1 MKVLKNI
8 ICIKDEK
15 FKTFAV
21 SVNFYRKLNRND
33 VTLNALLPAV
43 LRRGCSFYS
52 DTRTINIYLEE
63 LYGAT
68 LNYDVKKCGDTQI
81 ISFYIST
88 ISDKY
93 TENDTPFEKSFKL
106 LRDVIFNPYITD
118 NAFSKE
124 YVETEKKNLKELIE
138 SVKNDKREYA
148 KKRLIE
154 EMYKNENYGIFE
166 YGYTEDL
173 EKINEQ
179 NLYDYYKSF
188 INSTPVKI
196 LICGNFDKEK
206 AQETV
211 KDIFTLPE
219 FDIPTINHGIFKSH
233 TETVT
238 ETADITQGK
247 LAIGYRTEITKDSS
261 LYFPMLVLNNL
272 FGGSPHSKLF
282 LNVREKLSL
291 AYYAGSGYNSYK
303 GLIIVNCGIEFD
315 KYSLTVKEI
324 DNQLN
329 DILLGNLSEDEIN
342 FSKAALTTG
351 YSAINDNLGSQISFY
366 MSQVI
371 GKNIFTISEYIEGIN
386 KVTKDDIILAAKTI
400 KPDTI
405 YFLKGE
411 NS

>member
-1 MKVLKNI
+1 MGLFEK
-8 ICIKDEK
+8 IK
-15 FKTFAV
+15 
-21 SVNFYRKLNRND
+21 
-33 VTLNALLPAV
+33 NAL
-43 LRRGCSFYS
+43 F
-52 DTRTINIYLEE
+52 EE
-63 LYGAT
+63 
-68 LNYDVKKCGDTQI
+68 
-81 ISFYIST
+81 
-88 ISDKY
+88 
-93 TENDTPFEKSFKL
+93 
-106 LRDVIFNPYITD
+106 
-118 NAFSKE
+118 E

-138 SVKNDKREYA
+138 SVRNDKREYA

-154 EMYKNENYGIFE
+154 EMYKNEDYGIFE

-173 EKINEQ
+173 EKINER
-179 NLYDYYKSF
+179 NLYDYYKNF
-188 INSTPVKI
+188 INTSPLKI
-196 LICGNFDKEK
+196 IICGNFDEEK
-206 AQETV
+206 SLKTANN
-211 KDIFTLPE
+211 IFTFPESE
-219 FDIPTINHGIFKSH
+219 FDMHKITHGTFKATTVS
-233 TETVT
+233 VT

-247 LAIGYRTEITKDSS
+247 LAIGYRTEITKDHN

-329 DILLGNLSEDEIN
+329 DILLGNISEDEIN
-342 FSKAALTTG
+342 FSKAALTTA
-351 YSAINDNLGSQISFY
+351 YSAIKDNLGSQISFY

-371 GKNIFTISEYIEGIN
+371 GKNIFTVSDYINGIN
-386 KVTKDDIILAAKTI
+386 RVTKDDIILAAKTI